1 MKKFFTALLALI
13 LALAMVFT
21 LAACQPSDPG
31 TGDDG
36 GKEETLQPVD
46 AKTFVEAVLN
56 NVTDELAVQWI
67 ATVDGET
74 SVKAKDAADAV
85 STEIAVNESGT
96 QSLAEY
102 ADNLKN
108 VLQVLDNFDP
118 FLTETIPVA
127 EDKNSYE
134 LILSVDMTGWVNKA
148 VDFLSVGGAGETQS
162 IGDLIVGDALPDGT
176 TAAAWFA
183 KLLAA
188 DATVQ
193 EFVDTLD
200 EVLEPLGWGT
210 AKIFNIITT
219 IMGMPMDLDMILSNP
234 VNGDSGNTENGD
246 GTTES
251 GDGSESGDQQ
261 ADTVGELPI
270 ASVIDSLLQAAGIN
284 MDYATLSGLVSWALT
299 TPVSQLYDL
308 VSYVLPGMEETL
320 GVAITLPARA
330 NLKDA
335 VQVPTAKL
343 EITIKADKEMKLT
356 SVDLTGVFN
365 GSITMGDGTVYAA
378 NITDATFG
386 CAVEYG
392 AA

>member
-21 LAACQPSDPG
+21 LAACQPSDPN

-46 AKTFVEAVLN
+46 AKTFVKAVLN

-74 SVKAKDAADAV
+74 SVTAKDAEAV
-85 STEIAVNESGT
+85 ITPVDVNESGT

-118 FLTETIPVA
+118 FLTETIPVS
-127 EDKNSYE
+127 EDKNGYE

-251 GDGSESGDQQ
+251 SDGSESGDQQ

-284 MDYATLSGLVSWALT
+284 MSYANISGLVSLALT

-330 NLKDA
+330 NLKET

-343 EITIKADKEMKLT
+343 DITIKADKDMKLT
-356 SVDLTGVFN
+356 DIEVSCAFN

-378 NITDATFG
+378 NITEATFG

>member
-21 LAACQPSDPG
+21 LAACQPSDPN

-46 AKTFVEAVLN
+46 AKTFVKAVLN

-74 SVKAKDAADAV
+74 SVTAKDAEAV
-85 STEIAVNESGT
+85 ITPVDVNESGT

-118 FLTETIPVA
+118 FLTETIPVS
-127 EDKNSYE
+127 EDKNGYE

-251 GDGSESGDQQ
+251 SDGSESGDQQ

-284 MDYATLSGLVSWALT
+284 MSYANISGLVSLALT

-308 VSYVLPGMEETL
+308 VSGMEETL

-330 NLKDA
+330 NLKET

-343 EITIKADKEMKLT
+343 DITIKADKDMKLT
-356 SVDLTGVFN
+356 DVEVSCAFN

-386 CAVEYG
+386 CAVEYD